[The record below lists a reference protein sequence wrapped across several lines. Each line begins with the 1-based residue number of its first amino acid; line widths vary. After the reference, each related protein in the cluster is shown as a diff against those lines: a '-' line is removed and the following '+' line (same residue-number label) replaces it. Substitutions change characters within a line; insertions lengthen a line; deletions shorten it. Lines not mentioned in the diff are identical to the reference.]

1 MRRNE
6 VAHKVPAGTIKR
18 AMNRGDLEGA
28 QLLVD
33 EVRQQRASTVLLTP
47 AYVIEAHF
55 VLTAKAAA
63 GDNEG
68 KHLDIF
74 NRRAAKGQCFHQ
86 PCLGTREFAAHF
98 ALIKPGAPMPVRNPA
113 AVTADLGFGRP
124 RDLGY
129 ILWDVDHATPGRPS
143 LLFRAC
149 LQDGVM
155 EVPQPGS
162 SGVKR

>member
-1 MRRNE
+1 M
-6 VAHKVPAGTIKR
+6 
-18 AMNRGDLEGA
+18 
-28 QLLVD
+28 
-33 EVRQQRASTVLLTP
+33 LLTP

-124 RDLGY
+124 ARPRLHPVGRRSRDP
-129 ILWDVDHATPGRPS
+129 PGALRCCSVP
-143 LLFRAC
+143 AC
-149 LQDGVM
+149 
-155 EVPQPGS
+155 
-162 SGVKR
+162 KTA